1 MTFLRRPRGIVQ
13 TLALAMALAFPLLM
27 IAVSAAD
34 ARAGRGGSMGS
45 RGSRT
50 FSAPAT
56 TTTAPNAA
64 QPFNR
69 TMTQPG
75 TTAPRGAPAAGN
87 AARPGMGM
95 MGGLMAGL
103 LGAGLL
109 GMLFGGGL
117 FSGLG
122 SLSSFFGLL
131 LQIVIIVLV
140 VRFAMSWWR
149 RRNANAAA
157 YEGPANGPAPAG
169 GPQANLRNGLG
180 GLGAGFGGGL
190 GAGAGAAGGG
200 LGLGGGAAASAPL
213 EIKPDDYE
221 AFERLLGDVQAA
233 WSNEDVEKLHKLA
246 TPEMVSYFTE
256 DLAANKQQGV
266 VNKTTDVKLLQ
277 GDLAEAWREGVT
289 DYATVAMRFS
299 FVDKTIDRASGKV
312 VEGSDTPTEATEAWT
327 FTRRP
332 GEGWELSAIRQT

>member
-1 MTFLRRPRGIVQ
+1 MTVLRRPRGIVQ
-13 TLALAMALAFPLLM
+13 TLALALALAFPLLM

-34 ARAGRGGSMGS
+34 ARAGRGGSVGS

-50 FSAPAT
+50 FSAPPA

-75 TTAPRGAPAAGN
+75 TTAPRGTPATGN

-131 LQIVIIVLV
+131 LQIVIIVMV

-157 YEGPANGPAPAG
+157 YEGPANGPAPAA
-169 GPQANLRNGLG
+169 GPQTNLRSVLG
-180 GLGAGFGGGL
+180 GLGAGS
-190 GAGAGAAGGG
+190 GATGGG
-200 LGLGGGAAASAPL
+200 LGLGSGAAASAPL

-299 FVDKTIDRASGKV
+299 MVDKTLDRATGKV
-312 VEGSDTPTEATEAWT
+312 VDGSETPTEATEIWT
-327 FTRRP
+327 FSRRP
-332 GEGWELSAIRQT
+332 GEGWELSAIQQT

>member
-1 MTFLRRPRGIVQ
+1 MTVLRRPRGIVQ
-13 TLALAMALAFPLLM
+13 TLALALALAFPLLM

-34 ARAGRGGSMGS
+34 ARAGRGGSVGS

-50 FSAPAT
+50 FSAPPA

-75 TTAPRGAPAAGN
+75 TTAPRGTPATGN

-131 LQIVIIVLV
+131 LQIVIIVMV

-157 YEGPANGPAPAG
+157 YEGPANGPAPAV
-169 GPQANLRNGLG
+169 GPQTNLRSVLG
-180 GLGAGFGGGL
+180 GLGAGS
-190 GAGAGAAGGG
+190 GATGGG
-200 LGLGGGAAASAPL
+200 LGLGSGAAASAPL

-299 FVDKTIDRASGKV
+299 MVDKTLDRATGKV
-312 VEGSDTPTEATEAWT
+312 VDGSETPTEATEIWT
-327 FTRRP
+327 FSRRP
-332 GEGWELSAIRQT
+332 GEGWELSAIQQT

>member
-34 ARAGRGGSMGS
+34 ARAGRGGSSGS

-50 FSAPAT
+50 FSAPAA

-131 LQIVIIVLV
+131 LQIVIIVMV

-157 YEGPANGPAPAG
+157 YDGPAG
-169 GPQANLRNGLG
+169 GPGSAPASGPQTNLRNALG
-180 GLGAGFGGGL
+180 GLGGGL
-190 GAGAGAAGGG
+190 GAGTGSAAGG

-221 AFERLLGDVQAA
+221 AFERLLGDIQAA
-233 WSNEDVEKLHKLA
+233 WSSEDVEKLHKLA

-299 FVDKTIDRASGKV
+299 FVDKTMDRASGKV
-312 VEGSDTPTEATEAWT
+312 VEGSDTPTETTEVWT

-332 GEGWELSAIRQT
+332 GEGWELSAIQQT

>member
-13 TLALAMALAFPLLM
+13 TLALAMALVFPLLM

-34 ARAGRGGSMGS
+34 ARAGRGGSSGS

-131 LQIVIIVLV
+131 LQIVIIVMV

-157 YEGPANGPAPAG
+157 YEGPANGPAPAA
-169 GPQANLRNGLG
+169 GPQTNLRSVLG
-180 GLGAGFGGGL
+180 GLGGGL
-190 GAGAGAAGGG
+190 GAGAGSAAGG

-221 AFERLLGDVQAA
+221 AFERLLGEIQAA

-246 TPEMVSYFTE
+246 TPEMVSYFTQ

-266 VNKTTDVKLLQ
+266 VNKTTNVKLLQ
-277 GDLAEAWREGVT
+277 GDLVEAWREGVT

-312 VEGSDTPTEATEAWT
+312 VEGSDTPTEATEVWT

-332 GEGWELSAIRQT
+332 GEGWELSAIQQT